1 MGYDLALNKAWD
13 ELFKSGAPREKSV
26 KFLGDEYS
34 LDYEQKKVL
43 SLSCNAPAKDF
54 TAILILHYLAQ
65 AAKGLPATTGK
76 WLTFRELSGIE
87 GYYPAF
93 RARAIDPIVRKHAHS
108 PQGIFSVLDRLPGK
122 KAERGD
128 ASIVLFA
135 LVGVPVLIALWGP
148 DEDFGPDANMFFD
161 ESIKDIFCIEDIVV
175 LAGIICSQL

>member
-1 MGYDLALNKAWD
+1 MSYEIAINKAWD
-13 ELFKSGAPREKSV
+13 ELLKSTAPREKSV
-26 KFLGDEYS
+26 KFLADEFT
-34 LDYEQKKVL
+34 LDYNQKKVL
-43 SLSCNAPAKDF
+43 SLACNAPAKDF
-54 TAILILHYLAQ
+54 TVILILHYLAA

-93 RARAIDPIVRKHAHS
+93 RARSIEPVIRKHAHS
-108 PQGIFSVLDRLPGK
+108 PQGIFSVLERLPGK

-128 ASIVLFA
+128 ASIVLFV

-161 ESIKDIFCIEDIVV
+161 ESIKDIFCTEDIVV
-175 LAGIICSQL
+175 LAGIIASQL